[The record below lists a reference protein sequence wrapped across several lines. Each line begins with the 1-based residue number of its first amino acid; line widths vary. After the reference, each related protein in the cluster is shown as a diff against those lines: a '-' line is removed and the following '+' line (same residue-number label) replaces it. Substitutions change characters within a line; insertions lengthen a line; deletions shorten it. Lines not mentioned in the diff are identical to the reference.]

1 MTDVEKIIV
10 CGGGRKNIF
19 LLERILKKIKCSI
32 IPIDN
37 FGVDGDFVESQTF
50 AFLAIRSYLN
60 LPITFPETTGIK
72 IPSSGGLIFKN

>member
-1 MTDVEKIIV
+1 MEGQDKTKLSKKVIKHLEYFDKV
-10 CGGGRKNIF
+10 RKNSY
-19 LLERILKKIKCSI
+19 KDI